1 MEEVLNGP
9 YFPLLKFE
17 FQKYEDIVQLPME
30 TVIGTIIMSQWYI
43 NIFTLN
49 NIFAHLD
56 VIGLFK
62 EEVSRNRNG
71 KYEEYVEM
79 IDTEN
84 RKVHHIFT
92 LSLILF
98 EHTK

>member
-1 MEEVLNGP
+1 MEEVLNEP

-17 FQKYEDIVQLPME
+17 FRKYEDIVQLPME

-62 EEVSRNRNG
+62 EEVSRNG
-71 KYEEYVEM
+71 VEYVEM

>member
-1 MEEVLNGP
+1 VEEVLNEP

-17 FQKYEDIVQLPME
+17 FRKYEDIVQLPME
-30 TVIGTIIMSQWYI
+30 TVI
-43 NIFTLN
+43 
-49 NIFAHLD
+49 D

-62 EEVSRNRNG
+62 EEVSRNG
-71 KYEEYVEM
+71 GEYVEM